1 MNIVMLGIDLGKNLC
16 SLAGLDGTGAVVFRR
31 RMKRESVLSF
41 TVQLAQ
47 CTVAMEACC
56 GAHHLGRQL
65 IAQGHAV
72 RLMSPEYVRPYVKA
86 QKNDERDAE
95 AIAEAA
101 TRPTMR
107 YVEIKSEAQLEVQSL
122 HRVRGRLVAERTA
135 LINQLRA
142 LLFERGIAVPQGRCK
157 LERYLPEILSDERNG
172 LGPRLRRLIEDMRE
186 EWRSIDQRVEGFDDE
201 LTQRARN
208 QDAAKR
214 LIRIPGIGVL
224 TATALIAAVGNAQAF
239 PCGRDLA
246 AWLGLVPRQATTGGK
261 PRLLGISKRGNGYLR
276 MLLIHGARTALPGL
290 AKTES
295 LLGRW
300 LKGLLARAHRNVVI
314 VALANKLA
322 RIAWAVLA
330 RERQY
335 VTVQTTGN

>member
-1 MNIVMLGIDLGKNLC
+1 MKIVMIGIDLGKNLC
-16 SLAGLDGTGAVVFRR
+16 SMAGLDESGAVVLRR
-31 RMKRESVLSF
+31 RMKWESVLPF
-41 TVQLAQ
+41 TAQLEQ

-56 GAHHLGRQL
+56 GTHHLGRQ
-65 IAQGHAV
+65 IVAQGHAV
-72 RLMSPEYVRPYVKA
+72 RLMSAEYVRPYVKA
-86 QKNDERDAE
+86 QKNDDRNAE

-107 YVEIKSEAQLEVQSL
+107 YVGIKSEAQLEVQSL

-142 LLFERGIAVPQGRCK
+142 LMLERGIPQGRCK
-157 LERYLPEILSDERNG
+157 LERHLPEILSNESNG

-186 EWRSIDQRVEGFDDE
+186 EWRSIDRRIKGFNDE
-201 LTQRARN
+201 LAQRARN
-208 QDAAKR
+208 EEAAER
-214 LIRIPGIGVL
+214 LTRVPGIGVL
-224 TATALIAAVGNAQAF
+224 TATALIAAVGNARTF
-239 PCGRDLA
+239 TCGRDLA

-261 PRLLGISKRGNGYLR
+261 PRLLRISKRGNGYLR

-290 AKTES
+290 AKKNTP
-295 LLGRW
+295 LGHW
-300 LKGLLARAHRNVVI
+300 LRGLLARTHRNVVI

-330 RERQY
+330 RDRQY
-335 VTVQTTGN
+335 VTIQAAG